1 MKKILALILALC
13 MCIAV
18 LVACDNKDTETE
30 TETKAETT
38 EKETEADTKKPSS
51 TDDDE
56 EEDDED
62 EGGEEGDGTIPDP
75 SEISIGSVAEWEAL
89 ATAGDPDKEDFL
101 NKTVKLTA
109 NIDFGT
115 ATATTLFKTFAGT
128 FDGGNFTIKGKT
140 ASRMSL
146 LANTLDGATVKNVT
160 VDGFAIS
167 CPVDGAEN
175 TSVIAANAMTSNT
188 TAENPTVTFE
198 NITVKNCSID
208 ADKAAAGSKGVGFIL
223 GEAKNINVAA
233 KNIIVTACTVT
244 AANKNS
250 SRIGGVVGF
259 MMTSGLSTFEEIKVD
274 MNVNAHSHLGG
285 IIGRS
290 EGPGNLHIEKI
301 NVTGTFSSPGNT
313 GGSEGLGGVIGSKYN
328 EATASG
334 DSYVKNAYINVK
346 LFQTSGSGRA
356 GGIGNWYKNN
366 NSSANLTIEN
376 CYVAG
381 EISVMQNATT
391 KNRAGGLFGEYGAK
405 NSTLTLKNVVVAAAV
420 EQTYAG
426 SDTATPPVTPDVTK
440 LGVTKDASLINYAS
454 AGTAYTLAA
463 TDCYTTI
470 VKNSNDEAL
479 TLTEGFT
486 AVAADKT
493 AAMVTLDASGY
504 VSAIK
509 APSAS

>member
-18 LVACDNKDTETE
+18 LVACDNKDTEVV

-62 EGGEEGDGTIPDP
+62 EGGEEGDGTTPDAA
-75 SEISIGSVAEWEAL
+75 EISIGSVAEWEAL

-167 CPVDGAEN
+167 CPVEGAEN

-198 NITVKNCSID
+198 NITIKNCSE
-208 ADKAAAGSKGVGFIL
+208 AFNFVSNTTYEVEVGFVSL
-223 GEAKNINVAA
+223 FNGN
-233 KNIIVTACTVT
+233 TVY
-244 AANKNS
+244 
-250 SRIGGVVGF
+250 VFV
-259 MMTSGLSTFEEIKVD
+259 KVD
-274 MNVNAHSHLGG
+274 GTLTAWELVECYGKT
-285 IIGRS
+285 
-290 EGPGNLHIEKI
+290 PGNI
-301 NVTGTFSSPGNT
+301 
-313 GGSEGLGGVIGSKYN
+313 VI
-328 EATASG
+328 ATNSAK
-334 DSYVKNAYINVK
+334 DS
-346 LFQTSGSGRA
+346 F
-356 GGIGNWYKNN
+356 
-366 NSSANLTIEN
+366 
-376 CYVAG
+376 
-381 EISVMQNATT
+381 
-391 KNRAGGLFGEYGAK
+391 
-405 NSTLTLKNVVVAAAV
+405 VVA
-420 EQTYAG
+420 
-426 SDTATPPVTPDVTK
+426 
-440 LGVTKDASLINYAS
+440 
-454 AGTAYTLAA
+454 
-463 TDCYTTI
+463 
-470 VKNSNDEAL
+470 
-479 TLTEGFT
+479 
-486 AVAADKT
+486 
-493 AAMVTLDASGY
+493 
-504 VSAIK
+504 
-509 APSAS
+509 